1 MDFIA
6 HLLFLVDQEEDGA
19 SSLYAKS
26 LVYLLDGHQSHTLES
41 ASTTYL

>member
-6 HLLFLVDQEEDGA
+6 HLFFLVDGA